1 MTIQETCQRLCKSES
16 TIRRMIKAGRLIAH
30 KKDGV
35 YDISNESVNDL
46 SNDKQVVDNDKTN
59 KQIDNALITQLKLEN
74 ESLRKQ
80 VDQQQA
86 IIMQLS
92 RNQQLMIESSEQKK
106 RRSWLSKLFR
116 KATDTAN

>member
-1 MTIQETCQRLCKSES
+1 MTIQETCQRLGKSES

-46 SNDKQVVDNDKTN
+46 SNDKQALSNDKVN
-59 KQIDNALITQLKLEN
+59 DKVDEQIDNALIIQLKAEN

-92 RNQQLMIESSEQKK
+92 QNQQLILKFTEQKE
-106 RRSWLSKLFR
+106 RRSRLWKR
-116 KATDTAN
+116 KKAS